1 MNQIENKKVFSLL
14 LDFSRI
20 EDKDKFLEFADK
32 LMKSP
37 KKIVSFVNF
46 WYIFEYFLKFLNGKI
61 SLEEFIYLWD
71 FYSKKAI
78 YKNNLVFE
86 SLFLIN
92 FLLKSWKNKLRN
104 SYILV
109 WKEAVIYYSKKFDFE
124 KLRQEV
130 ERLNSEIIVF

>member
-46 WYIFEYFLKFLNGKI
+46 
-61 SLEEFIYLWD
+61 
-71 FYSKKAI
+71 
-78 YKNNLVFE
+78 
-86 SLFLIN
+86 
-92 FLLKSWKNKLRN
+92 
-104 SYILV
+104 
-109 WKEAVIYYSKKFDFE
+109 
-124 KLRQEV
+124 
-130 ERLNSEIIVF
+130 